1 MNGKAGVL
9 SPGARAAGDEAVR
22 KLGEL
27 KALGLLPGDGKF
39 YPAILYPPLNMV
51 PACMAEDVVR
61 EERSSAG
68 GLYNAYLHVPFCLK
82 RCEFCEIPVQ
92 AGATPEEKNRYV
104 DAVIREMDDV
114 LLRMGVQKLKTHA
127 VLFGGGTPTAM
138 VPELLD
144 TMLEKF
150 TTRLDLSNCTQLSC
164 DLDPATVLGAAGLER
179 LHIMKRHGI
188 TRLAFGVQSMNDAIL
203 RRMNRAHDAAG
214 VREAVARSKALGF
227 KVNVE
232 LIFGYPGDTLETW
245 AQTVA
250 EVIALP
256 VDEVQIYRLKVIPYR
271 EQTNYL
277 LDDFKAD
284 RAAYPNDAETIRM
297 QGVATRMLRDGGF
310 NENMRRFFTR
320 RQADRSH
327 YFFNWTSRLEDQIG
341 FGHTAFSHLGD
352 RYYQNQRGLPEYMQ
366 KLEAGRSPIER
377 GSVWDA
383 DTKLRRSF
391 TLPLRYFEADRELFR
406 AHTGRELD
414 DVFKKKV
421 AILRNEGLLERH
433 PGGLRLTYWGSFFAD
448 EVAEQFHE
456 AKHLPFPPGAYA
468 DGPLNPH
475 KDKEI

>member
-1 MNGKAGVL
+1 MSENTGLLGAEVL
-9 SPGARAAGDEAVR
+9 AAGDEAVQ
-22 KLGEL
+22 KLRAL
-27 KALGLLPGDGKF
+27 KALGLLPADGKF

-51 PACMAEDVVR
+51 PPCTAEDVVR
-61 EERSSAG
+61 EERSSAD
-68 GLYNAYLHVPFCLK
+68 GLYNVYLHVPFCLK
-82 RCEFCEIPVQ
+82 RCEFCEIPVH
-92 AGATPEEKNRYV
+92 AGATPEEKTSYV

-114 LLRMGVQKLKTHA
+114 MRRMGVQKLNTHA

-138 VPELLD
+138 APELLN
-144 TMLEKF
+144 TMLDKF
-150 TTRLDLSNCTQLSC
+150 TARLDLSKCTQLSC

-179 LHIMKRHGI
+179 LHILKKHGV
-188 TRLAFGVQSMNDAIL
+188 TRLAYGVQSMDDKIL

-245 AQTVA
+245 ARTVA

-277 LDDFKAD
+277 LSDYQAD
-284 RAAYPNDAETIRM
+284 QAAYPNDEETIRM
-297 QGVATRMLRDGGF
+297 QGVATRMLIDGGF
-310 NENMRRFFTR
+310 EENMRRFFTR
-320 RQADRSH
+320 KRDDRSH

-352 RYYQNQRGLPEYMQ
+352 RYYQNQRGLAGYMQ
-366 KLEAGRSPIER
+366 KLEAGLSPIER
-377 GSVWDA
+377 GSVWGA

-406 AHTGRELD
+406 AHTGRDLG
-414 DVFKKKV
+414 DVFKTKV
-421 AILRNEGLLERH
+421 ARLREAGLLESH
-433 PGGLRLTYWGSFFAD
+433 PGGLRMTYWGSFFAD

-456 AKHLPFPPGAYA
+456 AKHLPFPESGYA
-468 DGPLNPH
+468 AGPLNPH